1 MIGTVSHCDW
11 RTLAGRIRSEV
22 GQVDL
27 LATDCPYSERT
38 HSGHD
43 DGAMDVNRGADARA
57 RLSKP
62 GRLIKHGDGYR
73 RAVPSDTAPR
83 RRIPY
88 AHWSETDVAAF
99 VGTWRDLVSGWW
111 VSLTDHVLAPAW
123 ERHLEAAG
131 LYVFAPIA
139 CVEPGSR
146 CRLLGDG
153 PAQWSSF
160 AIVARPRSASWLA
173 KRKEVRHAR
182 GEKCALPG
190 AYQAHEHGKDVPG
203 GKPLALMEA
212 LVRDYSEPGD
222 LVCDP
227 CCGAGT
233 TLLAAQLTGRRYIG
247 GDIDASHVAIAEERL
262 RALPTADRKGTLP
275 LPWGGQ

>member
-1 MIGTVSHCDW
+1 MIGTISTCDW
-11 RTLAGRIRSEV
+11 RTLAEMVRDEV

-27 LATDCPYSERT
+27 LCVDAPYSERT

-43 DGAMDVNRGADARA
+43 EGAVTADRGADHRA
-57 RLSKP
+57 RVAKP
-62 GRLIKHGDGYR
+62 GGG
-73 RAVPSDTAPR
+73 TGPR
-83 RRIPY
+83 RQIPY
-88 AHWSETDVAAF
+88 AHWSEADVAAF

-111 VSLTDHVLAPAW
+111 VSLTDHILAPSW
-123 ERHLEAAG
+123 ERHLEASG

-146 CRLLGDG
+146 CRWLGDG
-153 PAQWSSF
+153 PAQWSTF
-160 AIVARPRSASWLA
+160 AIVARPRSAEWLG
-173 KRKEVRHAR
+173 KRKASRDAR

-190 AYQAHEHGKDVPG
+190 AYQANEQGKDVPG

-233 TLLAAQLTGRRYIG
+233 TLLAAQLTGRRFIG
-247 GDIDASHVAIAEERL
+247 GDVSAEHAEIARERL
-262 RALPTADRKGTLP
+262 LALPTAPKRGTLA
-275 LPWGGQ
+275 LPWNE